1 MTHRLACLLLA
12 LGTALATFPS
22 LAESAATAPEKGG
35 QIEPPRSRPRVCLV
49 LSGGGAR
56 GAAHVGVLKVLDAYR
71 VPIDCIAGTSMGA
84 LVGAGYA
91 TGMSVAEMEDIISQI
106 STEALFKERLPREE
120 QPMRVKRDDYT
131 NLFGPDIGVVDYKLQ
146 FPKGLVSGVQLETV
160 LRKLTKVKGYLHFDD
175 LPIPFRAI
183 ATDLVTGTE
192 VVFDKGELGNV
203 MRASMSVP
211 GVIAPAEFD
220 GMILVDGMLTSNLPV
235 QAARAMGADIVIAVN
250 VGTPLLKREKLSS
263 IFGVTSQMLSILT
276 EQNVQVSIASL
287 KAADVLI
294 SPDLGDFSTTDFDN
308 LQQILPKGEEAA
320 EKVAARLSEL
330 SLSPDAYTALRQQQ
344 RQLLLTDSRKVDQ
357 IRFESM
363 ARVNPATTKA
373 IMDTREG
380 EPIDQ
385 VQLDRDMRHLYGTGD
400 FEHVNYR
407 VFDEGDKHIL
417 MVEAVE
423 KSWGP
428 NYLRFGLGLSTDFQG
443 DAHYN
448 LLARYRRTWVNS
460 LGAEWRNQLQLG
472 RDSSVSSDFFQPL
485 TDTADYFVAPHFSI
499 DQTTP
504 GVFQGDVKVAEYDL
518 SSAVAG
524 VDLGLNFKRYGVLRV
539 GALSGSLRTSLRTGS
554 PAWAPP
560 PSSVGQGGYIAKLT
574 LDQVDS
580 LYFPRS
586 GWSISATVFSS
597 RGQLGAASNYTR
609 YKAEGYFATS
619 FGEHSFNFAF
629 NAGGKIGSQPL
640 PEYDRFQWGGFLK
653 QSGFRTG
660 QLLGQSLQFGR
671 AMYYRRILRGSL
683 LEGAYGGVSL
693 EAGRVGAPLVPGNPA
708 GLLTS
713 AALFIG
719 ADTPIGPAYFGYG
732 KTLNGPGSFYF
743 YLGRPF

>member
-1 MTHRLACLLLA
+1 MNHRLALVSLA
-12 LGTALATFPS
+12 LWVVACITPS
-22 LAESAATAPEKGG
+22 PAASAGTAPENTG
-35 QIEPPRSRPRVCLV
+35 QVAPARGRPKICLV

-56 GAAHVGVLKVLDAYR
+56 GAAHIGVLKVLEAYR
-71 VPIDCIAGTSMGA
+71 VPVDCIAGTSMGA

-131 NLFGPDIGVVDYKLQ
+131 NLFGPDIGVVDFKLQ

-175 LPIPFRAI
+175 LPIGFRAI
-183 ATDLVTGTE
+183 ATDLVTGKE

-235 QAARAMGADIVIAVN
+235 QVARAMGADILIAVN
-250 VGTPLLKREKLSS
+250 VGTPLLKRDKLTS

-287 KAADVLI
+287 KSTDILI

-308 LQQILPKGEEAA
+308 LQQILPKGEQAA
-320 EKVAARLSEL
+320 EMVTSRLSAL
-330 SLSPDAYTALRQQQ
+330 SLPPEAYAALRQRQQ
-344 RQLLLTDSRKVDQ
+344 QILATDSRKVDE

-363 ARVNPATTKA
+363 ARVNPVTTKA
-373 IMDTREG
+373 LMDTREG
-380 EPIDQ
+380 KPIDQ
-385 VQLDRDMRHLYGTGD
+385 VKLDRDMRHLYGTGD

-428 NYLRFGLGLSTDFQG
+428 NYLRFGMGLSSDFQG
-443 DAHYN
+443 DSYFN

-460 LGAEWRNQLQLG
+460 LGAEWRNVLQLG
-472 RDSSVSSDFFQPL
+472 GESAFYSEFFQPL
-485 TDTADYFVAPHFSI
+485 TNTADYFVAPYVSM
-499 DQTTP
+499 QRTTP
-504 GVFQGDVKVAEYDL
+504 SVFRGGSQVAEYDL
-518 SSAVAG
+518 FSAVAG

-539 GALSGSLRTSLRTGS
+539 GALSGTLRTALQTGS
-554 PAWAPP
+554 PEWAPP
-560 PSSVGQGGYIAKLT
+560 PGSVGQGGFIAKLI

-586 GWSISATVFSS
+586 GWSISATAFNSN
-597 RGQLGAASNYTR
+597 RHLGAASNYTR
-609 YKAEGYFATS
+609 YNAEGYFATS
-619 FGEHSFNFAF
+619 FGEHSFNFGF
-629 NAGGKIGSQPL
+629 NAGGKVGAQAL
-640 PEYDRFQWGGFLK
+640 PDYDQFQWGGFLK

-660 QLLGQSLQFGR
+660 QLLGESLQFGR

-683 LEGAYGGVSL
+683 LEGAYGGLSL
-693 EAGRVGAPLVPGNPA
+693 EAGRVGTPVVPGNPT